1 MIYNF
6 VIALYISAVHLA
18 ALFNKKVAKMVKG
31 EKEAFAVLK
40 KQIDPQAKYLWF
52 HAASL
57 GEFEQGRPL
66 IEQIRKQYP
75 QYKIL
80 QTFFS
85 PSGYEVRKDYK
96 GADVVCYLPLDS
108 PRNVKRFIDLAHP
121 YMAFFIKY
129 EFWCN
134 YLSELKRRN
143 IPVYSVS
150 SIFRPQQIFFRWY
163 GGSYKN
169 VLKCFDHLFVQNE
182 ESVRLLESIGV
193 TRTTVVGDTRF
204 DRVLEICS
212 QAKELP
218 LVESFKGNNRKT
230 FVAGSSWA
238 PDEDIFIPYFNEHPE
253 MKLIIAPHVIDESH
267 LQEII
272 DKYMPAKLKGKPDKK
287 QLEGI
292 KEELSS
298 CYVCDRIANDM
309 HHFMATVFVEWAKGE
324 EFRKLYNEQ
333 PFICLKHYSFIM
345 SAATGKGGISS
356 KLLPDFYAETAAL
369 TKNYLVSL
377 KADITHFCSMFDYRS
392 QGQDWGT
399 SKDSIERSIAFLTGT
414 D

>member
-108 PRNVKRFIDLAHP
+108 LRNVKRFIDLAHP

-238 PDEDIFIPYFNEHPE
+238 PDEDIFISYFNEHPE

-272 DKYMPAKLKGKPDKK
+272 GKLKCPVVRYTQATEENVK
-287 QLEGI
+287 QADCLIIDCFGL
-292 KEELSS
+292 LSS
-298 CYVCDRIANDM
+298 IYRYGEISYVGGGFGVSIHNTLEAAVYGIPVIFGPNNYKFLEAQGLKACQGGFEIQGKEDFDRLMNKFLSDEA
-309 HHFMATVFVEWAKGE
+309 
-324 EFRKLYNEQ
+324 
-333 PFICLKHYSFIM
+333 CLHEAGKNAGDYVRNNAGALEKIM
-345 SAATGKGGISS
+345 NT
-356 KLLPDFYAETAAL
+356 
-369 TKNYLVSL
+369 VSL
-377 KADITHFCSMFDYRS
+377 
-392 QGQDWGT
+392 
-399 SKDSIERSIAFLTGT
+399 
-414 D
+414 

>member
-18 ALFNKKVAKMVKG
+18 ALFNKKVSKMVKG

-96 GADVVCYLPLDS
+96 GADVVCYPPLDS
-108 PRNVKRFIDLAHP
+108 PRNVKKFINLAHP

-163 GGSYKN
+163 GGSYK
-169 VLKCFDHLFVQNE
+169 
-182 ESVRLLESIGV
+182 
-193 TRTTVVGDTRF
+193 
-204 DRVLEICS
+204 
-212 QAKELP
+212 
-218 LVESFKGNNRKT
+218 
-230 FVAGSSWA
+230 
-238 PDEDIFIPYFNEHPE
+238 
-253 MKLIIAPHVIDESH
+253 
-267 LQEII
+267 
-272 DKYMPAKLKGKPDKK
+272 
-287 QLEGI
+287 
-292 KEELSS
+292 
-298 CYVCDRIANDM
+298 
-309 HHFMATVFVEWAKGE
+309 
-324 EFRKLYNEQ
+324 
-333 PFICLKHYSFIM
+333 M
-345 SAATGKGGISS
+345 S
-356 KLLPDFYAETAAL
+356 
-369 TKNYLVSL
+369 
-377 KADITHFCSMFDYRS
+377 
-392 QGQDWGT
+392 
-399 SKDSIERSIAFLTGT
+399 
-414 D
+414 

>member
-31 EKEAFAVLK
+31 EKGAFAVLK

-108 PRNVKRFIDLAHP
+108 PRNVKKFINLAHP

-150 SIFRPQQIFFRWY
+150 SIFRPQQIFFRSLCIADY
-163 GGSYKN
+163 RTFQLSDNFLQMTLVYY
-169 VLKCFDHLFVQNE
+169 
-182 ESVRLLESIGV
+182 VRS
-193 TRTTVVGDTRF
+193 
-204 DRVLEICS
+204 
-212 QAKELP
+212 
-218 LVESFKGNNRKT
+218 NNQFHFRMLITIRDK
-230 FVAGSSWA
+230 
-238 PDEDIFIPYFNEHPE
+238 DIFI
-253 MKLIIAPHVIDESH
+253 
-267 LQEII
+267 
-272 DKYMPAKLKGKPDKK
+272 
-287 QLEGI
+287 
-292 KEELSS
+292 
-298 CYVCDRIANDM
+298 
-309 HHFMATVFVEWAKGE
+309 
-324 EFRKLYNEQ
+324 
-333 PFICLKHYSFIM
+333 
-345 SAATGKGGISS
+345 
-356 KLLPDFYAETAAL
+356 
-369 TKNYLVSL
+369 
-377 KADITHFCSMFDYRS
+377 RS
-392 QGQDWGT
+392 P
-399 SKDSIERSIAFLTGT
+399 
-414 D
+414 

>member
-108 PRNVKRFIDLAHP
+108 PRNVKKFIDLAHP

-182 ESVRLLESIGV
+182 ESVRLLESIG
-193 TRTTVVGDTRF
+193 
-204 DRVLEICS
+204 
-212 QAKELP
+212 A
-218 LVESFKGNNRKT
+218 
-230 FVAGSSWA
+230 
-238 PDEDIFIPYFNEHPE
+238 
-253 MKLIIAPHVIDESH
+253 
-267 LQEII
+267 
-272 DKYMPAKLKGKPDKK
+272 
-287 QLEGI
+287 
-292 KEELSS
+292 ELSVTFMS
-298 CYVCDRIANDM
+298 KPIEWLIMAAVSWRYSFRPGTGNLQSGERI
-309 HHFMATVFVEWAKGE
+309 TVG
-324 EFRKLYNEQ
+324 RKLQ
-333 PFICLKHYSFIM
+333 
-345 SAATGKGGISS
+345 GK
-356 KLLPDFYAETAAL
+356 
-369 TKNYLVSL
+369 
-377 KADITHFCSMFDYRS
+377 
-392 QGQDWGT
+392 
-399 SKDSIERSIAFLTGT
+399 
-414 D
+414 